1 MSTRIMVVDDEKSM
15 CEFMQIMLSKEGYS
29 VSADTSADKALQT
42 LSKFQQSDNR
52 IDLVIADLM
61 MPEMSGIELLN
72 KARIIDPALEF
83 IVMTAFASVDTAI
96 EALKNGAFDYI
107 TKPFQVDE
115 IKIAVRKI
123 EERKKIKSEN
133 RMLKQQLS
141 SGFDTF
147 ITADPNTLKILRLAQ
162 KVANS
167 DTTILILG
175 DSGAGKEV
183 LSKAI
188 HSESNRSKKP
198 FVSVNCGALPESLLE
213 SELFGH
219 IKGSFTGAV
228 KDKQGLFAAADK
240 GTIFLDEIGETSP
253 SIQVKLL
260 RALEEK
266 TITPVGGTKPV
277 TVDVRII
284 AATNAKL
291 EKMVKKGEFR
301 PDLYYRLNVFPLTI
315 PPLKDRPKDIP
326 LLANFFVK
334 RHCARMELPE
344 RNIDPQTMK
353 LLKSYSWPGNVRQ
366 LENMLERAI
375 LLAKGESIL
384 PADLPELL
392 EELNNTGTSSTT
404 TILSNSIMNQAAD
417 LETIEKAYI
426 YYVLSQTNWQK
437 AKAAKLLGID
447 TSTLYRKIERY
458 KLQVPESV
466 K

>member
-1 MSTRIMVVDDEKSM
+1 MVVDDEKSM
-15 CEFMQIMLSKEGYS
+15 CEFMEIMLSKEGYD
-29 VSADTSADKALQT
+29 VSYDTSADKALQT
-42 LSKFQQSDNR
+42 LDKVQQSDNR
-52 IDLVIADLM
+52 VDIVIADLM

-72 KARIIDPALEF
+72 KARAIDSELEF
-83 IVMTAFASVDTAI
+83 IVMTAFASVETAI

-133 RMLKQQLS
+133 LMLKQQLR

-147 ITADPNTLKILRLAQ
+147 ITADPNVIKILRLAQ

-188 HSESNRSKKP
+188 HSESNRSKQP
-198 FVSVNCGALPESLLE
+198 FISINCGALPENLLE
-213 SELFGH
+213 SEMFGH
-219 IKGSFTGAV
+219 IRGSFTGAV

-260 RALEEK
+260 RALDEK
-266 TITPVGGTKPV
+266 TITPVGGTKPI

-301 PDLYYRLNVFPLTI
+301 PDLYYRLNVFPLII

-326 LLANFFVK
+326 LLANYFVK

-344 RNIDPQTMK
+344 KNIDPQTME
-353 LLKSYSWPGNVRQ
+353 LLKSYNWPGNVRQ

-384 PADLPELL
+384 PADLPELV
-392 EELNNTGTSSTT
+392 EGSEDTVISSTT
-404 TILSNSIMNQAAD
+404 SILSNSIINQPAD

-426 YYVLSQTNWQK
+426 YYVLCQTNWQK
-437 AKAAKLLGID
+437 SKAAKLLGID
-447 TSTLYRKIERY
+447 SSTLYRKIERY
-458 KLQVPESV
+458 KLEIPAAV

>member
-1 MSTRIMVVDDEKSM
+1 
-15 CEFMQIMLSKEGYS
+15 
-29 VSADTSADKALQT
+29 
-42 LSKFQQSDNR
+42 
-52 IDLVIADLM
+52 
-61 MPEMSGIELLN
+61 
-72 KARIIDPALEF
+72 
-83 IVMTAFASVDTAI
+83 
-96 EALKNGAFDYI
+96 
-107 TKPFQVDE
+107 
-115 IKIAVRKI
+115 
-123 EERKKIKSEN
+123 
-133 RMLKQQLS
+133 
-141 SGFDTF
+141 
-147 ITADPNTLKILRLAQ
+147 
-162 KVANS
+162 
-167 DTTILILG
+167 
-175 DSGAGKEV
+175 
-183 LSKAI
+183 
-188 HSESNRSKKP
+188 
-198 FVSVNCGALPESLLE
+198 
-213 SELFGH
+213 
-219 IKGSFTGAV
+219 
-228 KDKQGLFAAADK
+228 
-240 GTIFLDEIGETSP
+240 
-253 SIQVKLL
+253 
-260 RALEEK
+260 
-266 TITPVGGTKPV
+266 
-277 TVDVRII
+277 
-284 AATNAKL
+284 
-291 EKMVKKGEFR
+291 MVKKGEFR